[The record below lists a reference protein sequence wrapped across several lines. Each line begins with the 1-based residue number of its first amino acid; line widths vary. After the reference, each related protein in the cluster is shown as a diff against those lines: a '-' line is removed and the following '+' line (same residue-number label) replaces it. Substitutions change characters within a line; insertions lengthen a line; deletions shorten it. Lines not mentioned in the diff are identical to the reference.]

1 MEVNKNDEVRIYID
15 GYTSEGAGV
24 GRIGKYPVFIPNT
37 VRGDYILC
45 RIVKPGKT
53 FAWGKCMEILTPS
66 EERTEPICPHFYECG
81 GCAIMHMSEKE
92 RAFFKKD
99 KVKNAFS
106 HIAGMDIEVADTA
119 TAEETGYRNKTQ
131 MPVASDYTQA
141 MYKNR
146 TNTKVSVPHCV
157 IQDESAKKVTEII
170 LSYLKEKKIP
180 PYEPTERRGVVRHVY
195 TRVSKST
202 GEILAIVIATE
213 KIDIKALEAPLR
225 KANVAGLVLNINE
238 KHTNTILGDKS
249 ITVFGKNFITDRL
262 CGTDF
267 DIYPDS
273 FFQVNKYLTEQL
285 YNKAVKL
292 CHLTGKETVFDLYCG
307 AGTITAALSKGAK
320 KVIGVE
326 IVPSA
331 VKSAKY
337 SLERA
342 GITNA
347 EIYEGA
353 SEIVAPKLIEEGEK
367 ADVVVVDPPR
377 KGCGEELLSA
387 IAKMKPER
395 IVYVSCD
402 VATLA
407 RDAKYLSEHGYTVEK
422 AYPFDMFPFTHH
434 VECIVRFCREE
445 LKCL

>member
-1 MEVNKNDEVRIYID
+1 MEINRNDEFRIYID

-24 GRIGKYPVFIPNT
+24 GRIGTYPVFIPNT

-45 RIVKPGKT
+45 RIVKPGKS
-53 FAWGKCMEILTPS
+53 FAYGRCMEILEPS
-66 EERTEPICPHFYECG
+66 KERTEPICPHFYECG
-81 GCAIMHMSEKE
+81 GCAVMHMSEEE

-99 KVKNAFS
+99 KVKNAFRK
-106 HIAGMDIEVADTA
+106 IAGIDAEVADTV
-119 TAEETGYRNKTQ
+119 TAEEIGYRNKTQ
-131 MPVASDYTQA
+131 MPVAKDYTQA

-146 TNTKVSVPHCV
+146 TNDKVSVPHCV

-170 LSYLKEKKIP
+170 LSYLKEKNIP
-180 PYEPTERRGVVRHVY
+180 PYEPTEKRGVVRHIY
-195 TRVSKST
+195 TRVSKLT

-213 KIDIKALEAPLR
+213 KIDLKGLEKALKKE
-225 KANVAGLVLNINE
+225 KVAGLVLNINE

-249 ITVFGKNFITDRL
+249 ITVFGKNYITDRL

-273 FFQVNKYLTEQL
+273 FFQVNKFLTEHL

-292 CHLTGKETVFDLYCG
+292 CGLTGKETVFDLYCG

-331 VKSAKY
+331 VKSARF
-337 SLERA
+337 SLDRA
-342 GITNA
+342 GITNVR
-347 EIYEGA
+347 IYEGE
-353 SEIVAPKLIEEGEK
+353 SEKVAPSLIEEGEK

-377 KGCGEELLSA
+377 KGCGEELLVA
-387 IAKMKPER
+387 ISKMKPEK

-407 RDAKYLSEHGYTVEK
+407 RDAKYLTEHGYKVDKVT
-422 AYPFDMFPFTHH
+422 PFDMFPFTHH
-434 VECIVRFCREE
+434 VESVALLVRADSSI
-445 LKCL
+445 

>member
-1 MEVNKNDEVRIYID
+1 MEINKNDEIRIYID

-24 GRIGKYPVFIPNT
+24 GRIGTYPVFIPNT

-53 FAWGKCMEILTPS
+53 YAWGRCMEILEPS
-66 EERTEPICPHFYECG
+66 KERIEPLCHHFYECG
-81 GCAIMHMSEKE
+81 GCSIMHMSEAE
-92 RAFFKKD
+92 RKYFKQD
-99 KVKNAFS
+99 KVKNAFYK
-106 HIAGMDIEVADTA
+106 IAGIDVNVDETVTDKK
-119 TAEETGYRNKTQ
+119 TGYRNKNQ
-131 MPVASDYTQA
+131 MPVSKNYVQA
-141 MYKNR
+141 MYKTR
-146 TNTKVSVPHCV
+146 TNEKVEVPRCI
-157 IQDESAKKVTEII
+157 IQDESAKRVTEIT
-170 LSYLKEKKIP
+170 LSYLKEKNIP
-180 PYEPTERRGVVRHVY
+180 LYEPTEKSGVVRHIY
-195 TRVSKST
+195 TRVSSLT
-202 GEILAIVIATE
+202 GEILLIIVATE
-213 KIDIKALEAPLR
+213 KIDLKGLVPKLKNE
-225 KANVAGLVLNINE
+225 KVAGIVLNINE
-238 KHTNTILGDKS
+238 KHTNTILGEKS
-249 ITVFGKNFITDRL
+249 ITVYGKNYITDRL

-273 FFQVNKYLTEQL
+273 FFQVNKFLTEHL

-292 CHLTGKETVFDLYCG
+292 CNLTGKETVFDLYCG

-331 VKSAKY
+331 VKSARQ

-342 GITNA
+342 GIENA

-353 SEIVAPKLIEEGEK
+353 SEKVAPMLIKGGEK

-387 IAKMKPER
+387 MCEMAPKR

-402 VATLA
+402 VATCA
-407 RDAKYLSEHGYTVEK
+407 RDVKFLTEHGYKIEK
-422 AYPFDMFPFTHH
+422 ATPFDMFPFTHH
-434 VECIVRFCREE
+434 VETVALLVRTN
-445 LKCL
+445 L